1 MTFEKQSDEWVY
13 VYVVKEGAEESYLGL
28 FDQDENV
35 NFIPAFKTKDEANDC
50 FLSIPRE
57 KGKKYEVQAVHVE
70 ELHEEA
76 RKNNFMVAL
85 VDGDGNII
93 KEESGTNH

>member
-1 MTFEKQSDEWVY
+1 MTSDKQSDEWVY
-13 VYVVKEGAEESYLGL
+13 VYVDKVGTEESYLGL
-28 FDQDENV
+28 YDQDKDV

-70 ELHEEA
+70 ELNDVAH
-76 RKNNFMVAL
+76 KNNFLVTL
-85 VDGDGNII
+85 VDGNGKII
-93 KEESGTNH
+93 KEN